1 MKTSHFESIFDFLTT
16 FTLLD
21 MLPLTL
27 KALQATFV
35 TQGGGETFWAPAP
48 SILMPERWES
58 KRWKAKALLYKNEL
72 FFRALGR
79 TCSRAGR
86 SAIHFA
92 NAIFFWKNTRF

>member
-1 MKTSHFESIFDFLTT
+1 
-16 FTLLD
+16 

-48 SILMPERWES
+48 LILMPERWES

-72 FFRALGR
+72 FFAHWAERAAELDVR
-79 TCSRAGR
+79 PSI
-86 SAIHFA
+86 SQMQ
-92 NAIFFWKNTRF
+92 FFFGKTQDFENHL